1 MRRLSLLYLAYGLL
15 VLGSLAFAE
24 YRGWTPFSNAREGRP
39 APRSVRDNPGAYRA
53 HYTGSGRYVG
63 GK

>member
-1 MRRLSLLYLAYGLL
+1 MRRLSLPYLLYSLL
-15 VLGSLAFAE
+15 VLGTLAFAE
-24 YRGWTPFSNAREGRP
+24 YRGWTPFSRAHGGQP
-39 APRSVRDNPGAYRA
+39 VPRSVRDNPGAYRA

>member
-1 MRRLSLLYLAYGLL
+1 MRRPSLPYLAYGLL
-15 VLGSLAFAE
+15 VLGMLAVAE
-24 YRGWTPFSNAREGRP
+24 YRGWTPFSKAREGQP

>member
-1 MRRLSLLYLAYGLL
+1 MRRLSLPYLLYGLL
-15 VLGSLAFAE
+15 VLGALAAAE
-24 YRGWTPFSNAREGRP
+24 YRGWIPFSSAREGQT

-53 HYTGSGRYVG
+53 HYSGSGRYVG

>member
-1 MRRLSLLYLAYGLL
+1 VRRLSLPYLVYGLL
-15 VLGSLAFAE
+15 VLGTLAVAE
-24 YRGWTPFSNAREGRP
+24 YRGWTPFSRAREGQP

>member
-1 MRRLSLLYLAYGLL
+1 MRRLSLPYLAWGML
-15 VLGSLAFAE
+15 VLGMLAFAE
-24 YRGWTPFSNAREGRP
+24 YRGWIPFSNAREGRP

>member
-1 MRRLSLLYLAYGLL
+1 MRRLSLPYLAFGLL
-15 VLGSLAFAE
+15 VLGMLAFAE

>member
-1 MRRLSLLYLAYGLL
+1 MRRLSLPYLLYALL
-15 VLGSLAFAE
+15 VLGTLAFAE
-24 YRGWTPFSNAREGRP
+24 YRGWTPFSRAHGGQP
-39 APRSVRDNPGAYRA
+39 VPRSVRDNPGAYRA

>member
-1 MRRLSLLYLAYGLL
+1 MRRVSLPYLVYGLGI
-15 VLGSLAFAE
+15 LGLLAFAE
-24 YRGWTPFSNAREGRP
+24 YRGWAPFSNARAGQP

>member
-1 MRRLSLLYLAYGLL
+1 MRRVSLPYLGYGLL
-15 VLGSLAFAE
+15 VLGMLALAE
-24 YRGWTPFSNAREGRP
+24 YRGWTPFSSVKEGQP

>member
-1 MRRLSLLYLAYGLL
+1 MRELRWYVIFGTVVIALVGLVEL
-15 VLGSLAFAE
+15 
-24 YRGWTPFSNAREGRP
+24 RGWAPFSNAREGQP
-39 APRSVRDNPGAYRA
+39 APRSVRDNPGAYRV

>member
-1 MRRLSLLYLAYGLL
+1 MREIRWYLIFGTALIAL
-15 VLGSLAFAE
+15 VGFAD
-24 YRGWTPFSNAREGRP
+24 YRGWAPFSNAREGQP
-39 APRSVRDNPGAYRA
+39 APRSVRDNPGAYRV